1 MAARSPHPV
10 DLAVGQRL
18 RAARRLRGVSQ
29 AQLAEVV
36 GLTFQ
41 QIQKYE
47 RGENRIAVSIL
58 HDMANALH
66 APMSRLLGEAQAGG
80 EQAGEGQALSLIDGA
95 EAIAIL
101 KAFRQVSSPAL
112 RKALIGVV
120 EASSEL
126 VDP

>member
-1 MAARSPHPV
+1 MAGRSPHPV

-18 RAARRLRGVSQ
+18 RAARHIRGVSQ
-29 AQLAEVV
+29 AQLAKLV

-41 QIQKYE
+41 QIQKYK
-47 RGENRIAVSIL
+47 RGENRIAVSML
-58 HDMANALH
+58 HDMANALQTSV
-66 APMSRLLGEAQAGG
+66 SRLLGEAGE

-126 VDP
+126 VDT

>member
-1 MAARSPHPV
+1 MAGRSSHPV
-10 DLAVGQRL
+10 DLAVGKRL

-29 AQLAEVV
+29 AQLAKVV

-47 RGENRIAVSIL
+47 RGENRIAVSVL
-58 HDMANALH
+58 HDMANALG
-66 APMSRLLGEAQAGG
+66 APMSRLLGEIA
-80 EQAGEGQALSLIDGA
+80 AGEGEEQALSLIDGA

-101 KAFRQVSSPAL
+101 KAFRQVSSSAL

-120 EASSEL
+120 EASGEL
-126 VDP
+126 ADP